1 MAKLTRKSY
10 KRKKIA
16 FAAVIL
22 GGVALVSSGFAAFVL
37 SQDKTVNG
45 SGSIKVGRVSDGALE
60 MKITSKIK
68 GNEKD
73 SNYTKGWKD
82 GNPIPEEDAQK
93 DTFRFDAQYGDET
106 GRAKW
111 NKTDYEHLEIQ
122 YTVVISSATQSFDHL
137 TITMA
142 QNTWV
147 DEQVGKKNI
156 VAPACYNKEASSNAS
171 DPNLQITVKPENPS
185 QANGNKYTWTA
196 EYSVAFAWG
205 ATFDGKN
212 PTEYYDTKY
221 DGSTTESPKGVDI
234 PYENMRTTIN
244 SLFTEKIP
252 DFTIT
257 FVAHAK

>member
-10 KRKKIA
+10 RRKKIA

-45 SGSIKVGRVSDGALE
+45 SGSINVGQVSDGALE
-60 MKITSKIK
+60 MTITSKIK

-73 SNYTKGWKD
+73 SNYPNGWKAGDPAATED
-82 GNPIPEEDAQK
+82 GKK
-93 DTFRFDAQYGDET
+93 DTFRFDAQYGDMT

-111 NKTDYEHLEIQ
+111 NGTDYEHLEIQ
-122 YTVVISSATQSFDHL
+122 YTVVISSATQSFDYL

-142 QNTWV
+142 ENTWV
-147 DEQVGKKNI
+147 EGQVAKNNI
-156 VAPACYNKEASSNAS
+156 VAPSCYRKEASSKAS
-171 DPNLQITVKPENPS
+171 DEKLKITVKDEAPS
-185 QANGNKYTWTA
+185 KTNGNKYTWTA
-196 EYSVAFAWG
+196 VYSVAFAWG
-205 ATFDGKN
+205 ETFKNVN
-212 PTEYYDTKY
+212 PTVYYDDEGTAISY
-221 DGSTTESPKGVDI
+221 DVMK
-234 PYENMRTTIN
+234 TTID
-244 SLFTEKIP
+244 SLFAEDIP